1 MILKNMSQEQA
12 QEIVDGSQD
21 EERTIDRNSDQ
32 FKKLQ
37 MLKNQASEQTRRD
50 AGIR

>member
-1 MILKNMSQEQA
+1 MNIEQA
-12 QEIVDGSQD
+12 QGIVDQSQD

-37 MLKNQASEQTRRD
+37 VLKEQALKQMRRD